1 MTAPSDDD
9 NPLLK
14 PFSANFGLP
23 PFGKIRPEHF
33 GPAFAAA
40 MAENERAIAAILAQ
54 EMPTF
59 ANTIEA
65 LEIADATLHRVSAA
79 FFHLCGVDTND
90 ALQAIEREMAPKLS
104 RHASAISLNAALFAR
119 VDTLWR
125 GRDAIG
131 LNAEQKRLLDRVHTQ
146 FVRAGAALDEAGKE
160 RLAAI
165 AARLAE
171 LGTLFSQNV
180 LADERAFMLVLE
192 GEADM
197 AGLPEAVREA
207 AAEAANERGLE
218 GKHVITLSRS
228 SIEPFLQFSARRDLR
243 EKAFAAWIGRGEN
256 EGPRDNRKIISE
268 MIALRGERAKLL
280 GYETFAHYRLA
291 DTMAKAP
298 DNVRALL
305 TEVWEPARA
314 RAAAEA
320 HDLQELVADEG
331 GNFTIA
337 AWDWRYYA
345 DHLRKRRFDFDEA
358 ELKPYL
364 QLDNMIAAA
373 FFTAASLFGL
383 SFEEVRGLDLYNADV
398 KVWRVRR
405 AGRDIGL
412 FLGDYFAR
420 PSKRGGAWMGSL
432 RDQQRL
438 AGDVTPIIVNV
449 MNLAKAPPGQPTL
462 LSHDDARTLFHEFGH
477 ALHGLLSDVTYPT
490 LSGTHVERDFVELPS
505 QLFEHWLDQPEVL
518 SRFAVH
524 ADTGAAI
531 PASLVEKVRKARTFN
546 QGFATVEYT
555 ASALVDLDLHLLADS
570 EGVDVT
576 AFEREALK
584 RIGMPDTIVMRHRT
598 PHFGHVFAGDY
609 YAAGY
614 YSYLWSEVLD
624 ADAFEAFR
632 ETGNVFDPATAR
644 KLHDY
649 VYSAGRLREAGDAY
663 VRFRGR
669 MPSHAA
675 LLKKRGLTAD
685 LV

>member
-420 PSKRGGAWMGSL
+420 PS
-432 RDQQRL
+432 
-438 AGDVTPIIVNV
+438 
-449 MNLAKAPPGQPTL
+449 
-462 LSHDDARTLFHEFGH
+462 
-477 ALHGLLSDVTYPT
+477 
-490 LSGTHVERDFVELPS
+490 
-505 QLFEHWLDQPEVL
+505 
-518 SRFAVH
+518 
-524 ADTGAAI
+524 
-531 PASLVEKVRKARTFN
+531 
-546 QGFATVEYT
+546 
-555 ASALVDLDLHLLADS
+555 
-570 EGVDVT
+570 
-576 AFEREALK
+576 
-584 RIGMPDTIVMRHRT
+584 
-598 PHFGHVFAGDY
+598 
-609 YAAGY
+609 
-614 YSYLWSEVLD
+614 
-624 ADAFEAFR
+624 
-632 ETGNVFDPATAR
+632 
-644 KLHDY
+644 
-649 VYSAGRLREAGDAY
+649 
-663 VRFRGR
+663 
-669 MPSHAA
+669 
-675 LLKKRGLTAD
+675 
-685 LV
+685 